1 MRITVAIFAL
11 LAMAAG
17 CGEDYTH
24 LPQIAVEFEWPER
37 RAEEISPRLTLA
49 NIPANT
55 KQLEIKM
62 FDRDNS
68 HRHGGGIVAY
78 NGTDVIAEGA
88 LKDYQGPGPMF
99 GSPRYEITVK
109 ALDETGAVIAF
120 GKTMKRYPPIAE

>member
-37 RAEEISPRLTLA
+37 RAEEISPRLTLT
-49 NIPANT
+49 NVPANT
-55 KQLEIKM
+55 QHLEIRM
-62 FDRDNS
+62 FDLDTSPN
-68 HRHGGGIVAY
+68 HGGGLVAY
-78 NGTDVIAEGA
+78 NGKDVIEEGA
-88 LKDYQGPGPMF
+88 LTDYQGPGPLF

-120 GKTMKRYPPIAE
+120 GKTMKRFPP